1 MLCCQGF
8 IDLARDKF
16 DLENGFRLR
25 DLSGLRST
33 TSNLYM
39 TFLDE
44 MAPAVVGRAKWDKSK
59 HLVDIHSIITT
70 SDEAFLLLCSENYI
84 NVWTNDDPEKVT
96 TLCPMSSFCAN
107 TVSHFRVFI
116 WKTPKPRY
124 LTLRSKRGA
133 GRVTGWSAAGF
144 DRFNQLFTMVHRDR
158 IAHAD
163 DFDKDMKDFCCKS
176 AQSCLDG
183 DGGQEG
189 VTVEC
194 FHDDMIDEHLRS
206 SNDDDNAFPL
216 FGMM

>member
-1 MLCCQGF
+1 MLSCEGF

-96 TLCPMSSFCAN
+96 TLCPMSSFCAY
-107 TVSHFRVFI
+107 F
-116 WKTPKPRY
+116 
-124 LTLRSKRGA
+124 LTLLYFHLEDSKA
-133 GRVTGWSAAGF
+133 K
-144 DRFNQLFTMVHRDR
+144 
-158 IAHAD
+158 IPYIE
-163 DFDKDMKDFCCKS
+163 K
-176 AQSCLDG
+176 
-183 DGGQEG
+183 QERCWPCYR
-189 VTVEC
+189 VEC
-194 FHDDMIDEHLRS
+194 C
-206 SNDDDNAFPL
+206 
-216 FGMM
+216 GV